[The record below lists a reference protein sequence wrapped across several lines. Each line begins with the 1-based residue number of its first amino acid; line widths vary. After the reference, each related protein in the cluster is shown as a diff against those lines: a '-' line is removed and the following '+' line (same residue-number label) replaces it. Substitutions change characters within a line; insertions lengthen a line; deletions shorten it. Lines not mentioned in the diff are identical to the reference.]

1 MKHGIEGYFLER
13 ARFERRVS
21 LTTIVLGTSLFGA
34 LLLTQVAFVRD
45 RLDPLLRRTVRFGYE
60 GPDQYV
66 ERITLQRFGGQGPML
81 RDIGRV
87 EPKVMRKGGAEAGR
101 HLNDPHAEPETRPQL
116 RGVGFADRD
125 MIARAVSRLSNVPV
139 VQSED
144 LVILHSAMPVY
155 PDFEL
160 DHNIEGRVV
169 VQALVDTTGN
179 VVELQVVQS
188 SGVPSFEQSVST
200 AVWQYRFR
208 PYTRE
213 GQTSEVYA
221 LFTFTFRIY

>member
-21 LTTIVLGTSLFGA
+21 LTTMVFSASLFGA
-34 LLLTQVAFVRD
+34 LLLTQIAFVRE
-45 RLDPLLRRTVRFGYE
+45 RIDPLLRRTVRFGYE

-81 RDIGRV
+81 RDVGRV

-101 HLNDPHAEPETRPQL
+101 HSRDPHAEPETQPQL
-116 RGVGFADRD
+116 QGTGFADRD
-125 MIARAVSRLSNVPV
+125 MMARAVSRLSNVPV
-139 VQSED
+139 VQSEE
-144 LVILHSAMPVY
+144 LVILASAMPVY
-155 PDFEL
+155 PQPEL

-179 VVELQVVQS
+179 VVEVQVVQS
-188 SGVPSFEQSVST
+188 TGELSFEQSVQT

-208 PYTRE
+208 PYLRS
-213 GQTSEVYA
+213 GMTSEVYA
-221 LFTFTFRIY
+221 VFRFSFRIY